1 MHKVFGSIE
10 PTTTSASQVS
20 DSLLRKKESDTWLAK
35 MVKMALNSKYLILL
49 SFRVYKKKT
58 QN

>member
-20 DSLLRKKESDTWLAK
+20 DSLLRKKESDTWLAEMTNNFK
-35 MVKMALNSKYLILL
+35 ALIYNG
-49 SFRVYKKKT
+49 T
-58 QN
+58 